1 MKLASIQTITEIHDI
16 AGADRIQCAIVRGYK
31 SVIKKGEYKVGDTCV
46 FIEPDTILPD
56 KPWSAFLKDK
66 NRPDKPIRLRATRF
80 KGCVSQGLIVD
91 ITSFN
96 DGFHDYNSIRSL
108 KDGADVTELIGV
120 TKYEKPIPVQLM
132 GEVKG
137 NFPTSIIPKTDEP
150 RYQICKGFLDE
161 CQNFNATMKLDG
173 TSVTFLW
180 LNDEFTVCSR
190 NLIMKD
196 GDTAYW
202 NIARKYDIQNKLP
215 KNLAIQGEIVGEKI
229 QGNPMGIKGLE
240 FYVFNVFE
248 RDTNSYSTFS
258 EFKRVCED
266 LGFPHVPLL
275 EGVDYSSWE
284 ALQEYAN
291 KLTYPNGKPA
301 EGIVI
306 RSDDIEYSF
315 ACSGRPSCKVISE
328 TFLLENN
335 E

>member
-31 SVIKKGEYKVGDTCV
+31 SVIKKGEYQVGDTCV

-56 KPWSAFLKDK
+56 KPWSSFLKDK

-80 KGCVSQGLIVD
+80 RGCVSQGLIISTRELNGDSSGVEGD
-91 ITSFN
+91 
-96 DGFHDYNSIRSL
+96 
-108 KDGADVTELIGV
+108 DVTELLGV

-161 CQNFNATMKLDG
+161 CQHFYATMKLDG

-202 NIARKYDIQNKLP
+202 NIARKYDIMNKLP
-215 KNLAIQGEIVGEKI
+215 KHLAIQGEIVGEKI
-229 QGNPMGIKGLE
+229 QGNPIGIKGLE
-240 FYVFNVFE
+240 FYVFNVYDMQTHSYLDFNGFKKTFE
-248 RDTNSYSTFS
+248 YLN
-258 EFKRVCED
+258 
-266 LGFPHVPLL
+266 LPNVPIL
-275 EGVDYSSWE
+275 EGVDCSSWE
-284 ALQEYAN
+284 ALQEFSN
-291 KLTYPNGKPA
+291 NLKYPNGKPA

>member
-16 AGADRIQCAIVRGYK
+16 VGADRIQCAIVRGYK
-31 SVIKKGEYKVGDTCV
+31 SVIKKGEYQVGDLVV

-56 KPWSAFLKDK
+56 EPWSAFLKDK
-66 NRPDKPIRLRATRF
+66 NRPDKPIRLRATKFR
-80 KGCVSQGLIVD
+80 GCVSQGLVVNLNEFGFPSNLI
-91 ITSFN
+91 F
-96 DGFHDYNSIRSL
+96 DGY
-108 KDGADVTELIGV
+108 DVTESIGV

-137 NFPTSIIPKTDEP
+137 TFPTSIIPKTDEP

-161 CQNFNATMKLDG
+161 CQNFYATMKLDG

-215 KNLAIQGEIVGEKI
+215 KHLAIQGEIVGEKI

-258 EFKRVCED
+258 EFKKVCED
-266 LGFPHVPLL
+266 IGFPHVPIL

-284 ALQEYAN
+284 ALQEYSN
-291 KLTYPNGKPA
+291 NLKYPNGKPA